1 MFQDVPDKAHHIIKS
16 MSKQQYRSE
25 MGIMGDIL
33 DVTMDGGQQGVIVS
47 AISRRAN
54 LSHYSVLDKCEK
66 LISAGLMESRRDE
79 RNRLFKITE
88 KGLGFIKEF
97 QRFQTIVD
105 SMNLRYYAMNLQQ
118 IVAQKHQSPGG
129 EMLLVGNTDILS
141 AMVRIPIVVIGLVV
155 VALSIP
161 IQQSLGSS
169 RTLDFTIYS
178 DGSTHVFYELETN
191 PLEPEFS
198 TKLFGTTLENLT
210 IIDNNG
216 FLLSYETVGDS
227 ITIETLGASHIFI
240 DYDTQELVSK
250 TGKIWKF
257 SVDSSSEYS
266 LLMPNDSVIVEMNN
280 FPISMEVENEQ
291 SRLVFTPGQTNI
303 SYYISTL
310 ASAQVAESISEDGGT
325 DNSSILWILG
335 GVVSS
340 IVIAAAIIVIKR
352 KTGTPK
358 SSVIIQKD
366 EEPKLQ
372 SLDPES
378 IFKAKQD
385 LREDDK
391 EIINFISANG
401 GQVFESELR
410 KKFLQP
416 RTTMWRAVKRLER
429 HGIIEI
435 VKKDFQNVIKLRST
449 LEDDS

>member
-1 MFQDVPDKAHHIIKS
+1 
-16 MSKQQYRSE
+16 
-25 MGIMGDIL
+25 
-33 DVTMDGGQQGVIVS
+33 
-47 AISRRAN
+47 
-54 LSHYSVLDKCEK
+54 
-66 LISAGLMESRRDE
+66 
-79 RNRLFKITE
+79 
-88 KGLGFIKEF
+88 
-97 QRFQTIVD
+97 
-105 SMNLRYYAMNLQQ
+105 MNLQQ

-141 AMVRIPIVVIGLVV
+141 AMARISLVVIGLVL
-155 VALSIP
+155 VALSVP

-178 DGSTHVFYELETN
+178 DGSTHVFYELEID

-227 ITIETLGASHIFI
+227 VSIETLGASHIFI

-250 TGKIWKF
+250 TGKIWEF
-257 SVDSSSEYS
+257 SADPSSEYS

-291 SRLVFTPGQTNI
+291 SRLVFSPGQTSI

-310 ASAQVAESISEDGGT
+310 ASAQTTELISEEAGT
-325 DNSSILWILG
+325 DNPSTLWILG
-335 GVVSS
+335 GVLLSA
-340 IVIAAAIIVIKR
+340 VIAAAIVIIKR
-352 KTGTPK
+352 KSATSKP
-358 SSVIIQKD
+358 SVIIQKD

-391 EIINFISANG
+391 EIINFISING
-401 GQVFESELR
+401 GQVYESELR

-429 HGIIEI
+429 QGIIEI